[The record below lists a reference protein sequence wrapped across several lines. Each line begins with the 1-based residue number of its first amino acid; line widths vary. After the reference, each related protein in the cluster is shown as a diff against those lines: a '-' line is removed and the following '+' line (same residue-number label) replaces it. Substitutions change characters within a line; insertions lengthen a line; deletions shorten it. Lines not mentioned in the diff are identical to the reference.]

1 MIAGH
6 PLAPLEEGLATALSA
21 SLLQPAPT
29 RASYIAL
36 RLLKELMPE
45 QYDIDAPPPL
55 QAPPEGE
62 ELKAAVQQLQRL
74 TKEAVNSAV
83 RRASQ
88 VSDTQTSVVERIA
101 DYLLLLDGGGGLF
114 VTVDDA
120 GSSGDPWT
128 FEPDNLAAAQSANL
142 NELARMREQRS
153 DSGKHLL
160 AAAIARAPRRK
171 VSYARIILGRAACS
185 VMPAVVG
192 AFQDHAARHAA
203 RIVNEQ
209 LIAESIKEGERVS
222 KLAAARERRE
232 AEQEAASRLGGLPK
246 GILPSRS

>member
-120 GSSGDPWT
+120 GGSGDPWT

-142 NELARMREQRS
+142 NELARVREQRG

-160 AAAIARAPRRK
+160 AAAIALAPRRK
-171 VSYARIILGRAACS
+171 VSYARIILGRAASS

-209 LIAESIKEGERVS
+209 FIAESIKEGERVS